1 MSKLYTYPY
10 AVLNQYR
17 PLTKKY
23 GTEYGVDPTLID
35 ALIWRESRG
44 NPNATNATAKGLTQ
58 FTPIAMKQWGVV
70 DPFDPA
76 QAIEGTAKYLGHYAY
91 AGAAGALQAYNAG
104 APGRHTERIGGNSYE
119 DAVISTAQAL
129 EAQSGAVPTKGSLTA
144 SVAVSSGAPQPP
156 AAAPPAP
163 EPPRVPALPAAVAS
177 ATPAKRGFFARAW
190 ERLRKPRSDGDIDKA
205 FVRLRRWLRKA
216 RSGSGS
222 DMMS

>member
-17 PLTKKY
+17 PLTEKY
-23 GTEYGVDPTLID
+23 GAEYGVDPTLID

-91 AGAAGALQAYNAG
+91 ASAAGALQAYNAG
-104 APGRHTERIGGNSYE
+104 APRRHTELIGGMPYE
-119 DAVISTAQAL
+119 DAVMATARAL

-144 SVAVSSGAPQPP
+144 SVAVPTGAPQPQAATPPAPTPPRVATPSAP
-156 AAAPPAP
+156 AAAA
-163 EPPRVPALPAAVAS
+163 
-177 ATPAKRGFFARAW
+177 PAKKDFLARAW
-190 ERLRKPRSDGDIDKA
+190 GRLRQW
-205 FVRLRRWLRKA
+205 FRKA

>member
-1 MSKLYTYPY
+1 MNKLYTYPY

-17 PLTKKY
+17 SLTEKY
-23 GTEYGVDPTLID
+23 GAEYGVDPTLID

-104 APGRHTERIGGNSYE
+104 APRRHTELVAGMPYE
-119 DAVISTAQAL
+119 DAVIATARAL
-129 EAQSGAVPTKGSLTA
+129 EAQSGAVPPKGSLTA
-144 SVAVSSGAPQPP
+144 SVAVSTGAPQPS
-156 AAAPPAP
+156 AAAQPAP

-177 ATPAKRGFFARAW
+177 ATPAKRGFFVRAW
-190 ERLRKPRSDGDIDKA
+190 GRLQQW
-205 FVRLRRWLRKA
+205 LRRG